1 MIRIAQMPAS
11 ITGDFITAVVFCA
24 REKLRVF
31 KEYPLGKYERR
42 EKRTERATAIKYL
55 VPLAEKDRSA
65 LDELLSRLRKLKYTS
80 YEFRRG
86 EQGFGDG
93 YFLGST
99 LPLIMSANTREKWDI
114 GRYIVKLPVMG
125 VLNRDLGM
133 FTMRPAIE
141 YPEAV
146 QAFHPHHTQRG
157 TCWSQWQYSVTEAC
171 GFCNFDQ
178 LFGIFILF
186 LQSYYPGS
194 PLARP
199 PEYGET
205 RDAGENMYWMQ
216 KLSEEEAIRISKRR
230 V

>member
-31 KEYPLGKYERR
+31 KEYPLDRYERR
-42 EKRTERATAIKYL
+42 DKRTERATAIKYL
-55 VPLAEKDRSA
+55 VPFAERDRSA
-65 LDELLSRLRKLKYTS
+65 LDELLSRLRKLKYAS
-80 YEFRRG
+80 CEFRKG
-86 EQGFGDG
+86 ELGFSDG
-93 YFLGST
+93 HFLGFT
-99 LPLIMSANTREKWDI
+99 LPLVMSASSKEKWDI
-114 GRYIVKLPVMG
+114 GRYVVKVPVMG
-125 VLNRDLGM
+125 VLNKDLGH

-141 YPEAV
+141 YPDSV

-157 TCWSQWQYSVTEAC
+157 TCWSQWQYSLTEAC
-171 GFCNFDQ
+171 GCCNFDQ
-178 LFGIFILF
+178 LFGMFILF

-205 RDAGENMYWMQ
+205 REVGENMYWMRM
-216 KLSEEEAIRISKRR
+216 LSEPEVISSNRR
-230 V
+230 R